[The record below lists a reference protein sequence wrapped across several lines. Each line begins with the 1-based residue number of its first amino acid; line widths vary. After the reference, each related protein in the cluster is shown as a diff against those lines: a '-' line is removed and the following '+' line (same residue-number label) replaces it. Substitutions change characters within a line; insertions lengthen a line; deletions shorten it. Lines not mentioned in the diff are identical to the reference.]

1 MISSCV
7 LLCYIVEVGNEDA
20 VVTGENEADSDVE
33 MEQRREE
40 EEEEDGEGDPITDLP
55 TSLQEP
61 PCQEATDPQTDLQK
75 QAESIVEDLPETRL
89 SVAEGPVA
97 DSEATD
103 HNLDPQT
110 DSDCLSVRGE
120 NEVNQSPATSGSS
133 DIDKAMEDSSQP
145 KDNLAQSASSSF
157 VKEINEPQVLYI
169 CH

>member
-1 MISSCV
+1 MCSF
-7 LLCYIVEVGNEDA
+7 LLEVGNEDA

-40 EEEEDGEGDPITDLP
+40 EEDGEGDCVTDLP

-61 PCQEATDPQTDLQK
+61 SCQEATDPQTDLQK
-75 QAESIVEDLPETRL
+75 QAKSTVEDLPETRL

-97 DSEATD
+97 DSGATD

-110 DSDCLSVRGE
+110 ESDCPGVRGE
-120 NEVNQSPATSGSS
+120 NEVNRSPAPSGSS

-169 CH
+169 